1 MSSML
6 SKEEIRLLKEILQ
19 ELELEGDKNKLRTK
33 ISLIVD
39 QLDVMEK
46 AQEEIAKIQEQIV
59 KINGDENEKEK

>member
-6 SKEEIRLLKEILQ
+6 SKEEIRLIKEILQ

-46 AQEEIAKIQEQIV
+46 AQEEIAKIQEQII